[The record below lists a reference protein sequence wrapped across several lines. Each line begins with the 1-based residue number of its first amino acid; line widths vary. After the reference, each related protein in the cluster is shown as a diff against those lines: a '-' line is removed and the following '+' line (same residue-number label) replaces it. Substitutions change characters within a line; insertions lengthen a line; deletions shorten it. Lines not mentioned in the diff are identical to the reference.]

1 VAKAHSGERIKM
13 NIRQVSRLQLFV
25 FVIATAMTLVACI
38 SPALIRGDAPP
49 MDPLSMVD
57 VFHQAIN
64 SDDVDALLVLFA
76 DDAVVIDN
84 GSVIEG
90 MELIRDWALHSQRM
104 AGLRLTILK
113 SELDGEKVIWL
124 DEAYQEHETGHGSY
138 LLKWEATIRKGKI
151 QSLAA
156 KPRYWPDLK

>member
-1 VAKAHSGERIKM
+1 MKTNRIVK
-13 NIRQVSRLQLFV
+13 ISWQ
-25 FVIATAMTLVACI
+25 VIALLIAATANLVACI
-38 SPALIRGDAPP
+38 SPALIGGDAPP
-49 MDPLSMVD
+49 MDALSMVD
-57 VFHQAIN
+57 AFHQTIN
-64 SDDVDALLVLFA
+64 SDDVDALLVLFS

-104 AGLRLTILK
+104 SGLRLTILK

-138 LLKWEATIRKGKI
+138 LLKWEAIIRDGKI

-156 KPRYWPDLK
+156 MPRYWPDLK

>member
-1 VAKAHSGERIKM
+1 M
-13 NIRQVSRLQLFV
+13 NTWKVSRMQMFALL
-25 FVIATAMTLVACI
+25 IAATANLVACN
-38 SPALIRGDAPP
+38 SPALIHRDAPP

-57 VFHQAIN
+57 VFHQTIN

-84 GSVIEG
+84 GSVIDG
-90 MELIRDWALHSQRM
+90 KELIRDWALHSQRM
-104 AGLRLTILK
+104 SGLRLTILK

-138 LLKWEATIRKGKI
+138 LLKWEVIIRDGKI

-156 KPRYWPDLK
+156 MPRYWPDQK